1 MTGHQP
7 TRGTVRHSN
16 GSDRAREEACLTGGM
31 YSAEYVFTCVV
42 DTVVCVFQLESEV
55 FAVDVCL

>member
-1 MTGHQP
+1 M
-7 TRGTVRHSN
+7 RGTVRHSN

-31 YSAEYVFTCVV
+31 YSAEYVFTGVV
-42 DTVVCVFQLESEV
+42 DTVVCVFQPESEV

>member
-7 TRGTVRHSN
+7 TRGVGRRSN

-31 YSAEYVFTCVV
+31 YSAEYVFTGVV
-42 DTVVCVFQLESEV
+42 DTVVSVFHTESEV

>member
-7 TRGTVRHSN
+7 TIGTVRHST

-31 YSAEYVFTCVV
+31 YSAEYVFTGVV
-42 DTVVCVFQLESEV
+42 DTVVCVFQPESEV

>member
-1 MTGHQP
+1 MVQ
-7 TRGTVRHSN
+7 TV
-16 GSDRAREEACLTGGM
+16 RARECVYLTGDV

-42 DTVVCVFQLESEV
+42 DTVVCVFQPESEV